1 MADDNKIIIAV
12 DLTTGNVEKT
22 LKDTEKQA
30 KKSGEK
36 AGKNLEDGF
45 KRGFNGVRAA
55 ALSAVAAITTAFAG
69 RALIRAAA
77 VQEDAVNS
85 LNSALISTGIFSDKT
100 SQSLQ
105 NFASELQNATRF
117 GDEVILQNA
126 ALIQSL
132 GRLDEQG
139 LKRATTAATNLAT
152 ALRIDLST
160 ASQLV
165 GKAAQG
171 QITAFSRYGIA
182 IEKGRDATETFN
194 NTLKAIESRFSGAA
208 SRDVLTFSGAWQQ
221 LTNVFGDLLE
231 ELGMF
236 ITKSPEITL
245 LIKAIKDELLGA
257 TGSVKQ
263 FRESF
268 SIINDILIPLAEIG
282 NTITQNVIPPM
293 ELLYNIGKVV
303 FSAINSAV
311 ATTIAIIGQLGGVV
325 GSLLNKLGVFKEMS
339 QGLQDF
345 ADTSE
350 ATALEVNKSLT
361 ENIAGAFD
369 FPISETLTNKNEELR
384 VKLVEMNAIIAEQS
398 LMAKE
403 NMTATTNEIV
413 ASNEFAATSFFDM
426 FANMQLTFVSTAE
439 SMKATAIELANV
451 MKQNLVRGISGGI
464 QNIVNSLAAGENA
477 FANFGKFIMQTMGD
491 MAIQMGQTLI
501 GAGVGIES
509 LKALGGSAAIAAGAG
524 LVALGAIMKSMAGGG
539 GQTRSTSSTGGNNFA
554 QTEPIGMLSDPQQ
567 TQQREE
573 RSSINLTIQGD
584 VLDSEESGMRIS
596 KLLSDAGAKTGVVL
610 RDARLV

>member
-45 KRGFNGVRAA
+45 KRGFNGIRAA

-293 ELLYNIGKVV
+293 ELLYNIGKIV

-311 ATTIAIIGQLGGVV
+311 ATTIAIIGQLGGAV

-398 LMAKE
+398 NASKE
-403 NMTATTNEIV
+403 AMTNSMNEIA
-413 ASNEFAATSFFDM
+413 ASNENMSSSFFDT
-426 FANMQLTFVSTAE
+426 FANMQLSFELTTEQMIANARQLG
-439 SMKATAIELANV
+439 ATIRDLALNGFGRSFQAIGAALASG
-451 MKQNLVRGISGGI
+451 QNAN
-464 QNIVNSLAAGENA
+464 QAFVNSVKQTASEAASAFGDYYIKLGIARLAAGDP
-477 FANFGKFIMQTMGD
+477 G
-491 MAIQMGQTLI
+491 
-501 GAGVGIES
+501 GAATVAGGAA
-509 LKALGGSAAIAAGAG
+509 LKVLAG
-524 LVALGAIMKSMAGGG
+524 ALGASAASSSSGGTVGVPIGG
-539 GQTRSTSSTGGNNFA
+539 GQFA
-554 QTEPIGMLSDPQQ
+554 MGSLSDPQQ

>member
-55 ALSAVAAITTAFAG
+55 ALSAVTAITTAFAG

-268 SIINDILIPLAEIG
+268 SIINDILIPLTEIG

-293 ELLYNIGKVV
+293 ELLYNIGKIV

-311 ATTIAIIGQLGGVV
+311 ATTIAIIGQLGGAV

-398 LMAKE
+398 NASKE
-403 NMTATTNEIV
+403 AMTNSMNEIA
-413 ASNEFAATSFFDM
+413 ASNENMSSSFFDT
-426 FANMQLTFVSTAE
+426 FANMQLSFELTTEQMIANARQLG
-439 SMKATAIELANV
+439 ATIRDLALNGFGRSFQAIGAALASG
-451 MKQNLVRGISGGI
+451 QNAN
-464 QNIVNSLAAGENA
+464 QAFVNSVKQTASEAASAFGDYYIKLGIARLAAGDP
-477 FANFGKFIMQTMGD
+477 G
-491 MAIQMGQTLI
+491 
-501 GAGVGIES
+501 GAATVAGGAA
-509 LKALGGSAAIAAGAG
+509 LKVLAG
-524 LVALGAIMKSMAGGG
+524 ALGASAASSSSGGTVGVPIGG
-539 GQTRSTSSTGGNNFA
+539 GQFA
-554 QTEPIGMLSDPQQ
+554 MGSLSDPQQ

>member
-1 MADDNKIIIAV
+1 VADDNKIIIAV

-55 ALSAVAAITTAFAG
+55 ALSAVTAITTAFAG

-268 SIINDILIPLAEIG
+268 SIINDILIPLTEIG

-293 ELLYNIGKVV
+293 ELLYNIGKIV

-311 ATTIAIIGQLGGVV
+311 ATTIAIIGQLGGAV

-398 LMAKE
+398 NASKE
-403 NMTATTNEIV
+403 AMTNSMNEIA
-413 ASNEFAATSFFDM
+413 ASNENMSSSFFDT
-426 FANMQLTFVSTAE
+426 FANMQLSFELTTEQMIANARQLG
-439 SMKATAIELANV
+439 ATIRDLALNGFGRSFQAIGAALASG
-451 MKQNLVRGISGGI
+451 QNAN
-464 QNIVNSLAAGENA
+464 QAFVNSVKQTASEAASAFGDYYIKLGIARLAAGDP
-477 FANFGKFIMQTMGD
+477 G
-491 MAIQMGQTLI
+491 
-501 GAGVGIES
+501 GAATVAGGAA
-509 LKALGGSAAIAAGAG
+509 LKVLAG
-524 LVALGAIMKSMAGGG
+524 ALGASAASSSSGGTVGVPIGG
-539 GQTRSTSSTGGNNFA
+539 GQFA
-554 QTEPIGMLSDPQQ
+554 MGSLSDPQQ

>member
-1 MADDNKIIIAV
+1 VADDNKIIIAV

-45 KRGFNGVRAA
+45 KRGFNGIRAA

-293 ELLYNIGKVV
+293 ELLYNIGKIV

-311 ATTIAIIGQLGGVV
+311 ATTIAIIGQLGGAV

-398 LMAKE
+398 NASKE
-403 NMTATTNEIV
+403 AMTNSMNEIA
-413 ASNEFAATSFFDM
+413 ASNENMSSSFFDT
-426 FANMQLTFVSTAE
+426 FANMQLSFELTTEQMIANARQLG
-439 SMKATAIELANV
+439 ATIRDLALNGFGRSFQAIGAALASG
-451 MKQNLVRGISGGI
+451 QNAN
-464 QNIVNSLAAGENA
+464 QAFVNSVKQTASEAASAFGDYYIKLGIARLAAGDP
-477 FANFGKFIMQTMGD
+477 G
-491 MAIQMGQTLI
+491 
-501 GAGVGIES
+501 GAATVAGGAA
-509 LKALGGSAAIAAGAG
+509 LKVLAG
-524 LVALGAIMKSMAGGG
+524 ALGASAASSSSGGTVGVPIGG
-539 GQTRSTSSTGGNNFA
+539 GQFA
-554 QTEPIGMLSDPQQ
+554 MGSLSDPQQ